1 MNEQIL
7 MKLAEAEKKRNFKQ
21 KLKDN
26 AWTIGLSPI
35 APSVGFAIDQQRANI
50 KKEKAT
56 GEKPKS
62 LIEQLPGTVG
72 GAVVG
77 GLINPLARMVGRS
90 IAGARTSPAQ
100 LKAEMIGGATRGALG
115 GLMFVDPLTR
125 WGTRKYYQLRDEET
139 ESAIRNRIQEGSL
152 QKEAAYGD
160 FVRNLGRNYERKVG
174 RRYMDAFKKFREA
187 TGKVDKASFEE
198 ANKSLA
204 KRLARSH
211 TVGRVTHKYAPAI
224 TTGAI
229 GLGAAG
235 AAAGGI
241 AAARAIKNKRQ
252 GQEKTAAYGDF
263 VRNLGRNYERKV
275 GREYLDAFKKFRKA
289 TGKVD
294 KASFEEAN
302 KLLAKRLARSHTIG
316 RAAHKYAPAI
326 TTGGIGLGAAGAI
339 AGGIAAARAI
349 KNKRQGQ
356 EKTASYYAARELL
369 GL

>member
-7 MKLAEAEKKRNFKQ
+7 MKLAEAEKKRSFKQ

-26 AWTIGLSPI
+26 AWTIGLGIGGSPT
-35 APSVGFAIDQQRANI
+35 VGFAIDQQRRNI

-62 LIEQLPGTVG
+62 LIERHPGTVS
-72 GAVVG
+72 GAVAG
-77 GLINPLARMVGRS
+77 GLIYPLARMAARNM
-90 IAGARTSPAQ
+90 AGARISPAQ
-100 LKAEMIGGATRGALG
+100 LKSEMVGGAASGALG
-115 GLMFVDPLTR
+115 GLLFVDPLTR
-125 WGTRKYYQLRDEET
+125 WGTRKYYQRRDEEM
-139 ESAIRNRIQEGSL
+139 ERAIRNRIQEGSL

-174 RRYMDAFKKFREA
+174 RRYVNAFKKFREA
-187 TGKVDKASFEE
+187 TGKVDRASFEE

-252 GQEKTAAYGDF
+252 GQEKTA
-263 VRNLGRNYERKV
+263 
-275 GREYLDAFKKFRKA
+275 
-289 TGKVD
+289 
-294 KASFEEAN
+294 
-302 KLLAKRLARSHTIG
+302 
-316 RAAHKYAPAI
+316 
-326 TTGGIGLGAAGAI
+326 
-339 AGGIAAARAI
+339 
-349 KNKRQGQ
+349 
-356 EKTASYYAARELL
+356 SYYAARELL
-369 GL
+369 GLQKEAKKETSAKDQILQMICKKK